1 MMWIVMWFGS
11 CWKSDVNYMFIRK
24 IIRKGFKFYFVSEET
39 KREETRM
46 ENIRGNLFI
55 RIQPEKSREI
65 MVFMRERLLLAL

>member
-1 MMWIVMWFGS
+1 MWIVMWFGS

>member
-1 MMWIVMWFGS
+1 
-11 CWKSDVNYMFIRK
+11 
-24 IIRKGFKFYFVSEET
+24 
-39 KREETRM
+39 M

>member
-1 MMWIVMWFGS
+1 
-11 CWKSDVNYMFIRK
+11 MFIRK

>member
-1 MMWIVMWFGS
+1 
-11 CWKSDVNYMFIRK
+11 MFIRK

-39 KREETRM
+39 KREERRM

-55 RIQPEKSREI
+55 RIQPEKSRQI